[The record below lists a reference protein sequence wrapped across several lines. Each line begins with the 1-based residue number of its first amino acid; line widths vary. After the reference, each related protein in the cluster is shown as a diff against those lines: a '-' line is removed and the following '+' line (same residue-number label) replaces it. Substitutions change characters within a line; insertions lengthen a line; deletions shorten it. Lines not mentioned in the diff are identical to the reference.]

1 MPAKAVVDSGPLVA
15 LFDGRDADHTRVVSF
30 LAGYRGRL
38 HSTLAVITEVVHLL
52 DFSHGAQHDFLTW
65 FFSGAVR
72 YVELSEIDAQRA
84 IALHAK
90 YADRP
95 MDFADATLVAIA
107 ERLDI
112 REALTLD
119 GDFRFYRFR
128 NRQLFTTPLL

>member
-1 MPAKAVVDSGPLVA
+1 MPTKAVIDAGPLVA
-15 LFDGRDADHTRVVSF
+15 LFDGRDADHGRVVSF
-30 LAGYRGRL
+30 LQGYTARL
-38 HSTLAVITEVVHLL
+38 HSTLAVAIEVVHLL
-52 DFSHGAQHDFLTW
+52 DFSHQAQHDFLGW
-65 FFSGAVR
+65 FFGGAVR
-72 YVELSEIDAQRA
+72 CVDLADEDAQRA

-95 MDFADATLVAIA
+95 MDVADATLIAIA

-128 NRQLFTTPLL
+128 NRQSFSTPLL